1 MRYEYI
7 RCFVQHFQ
15 PQIDSLPQ
23 RVYILMGL
31 LRAPRQDAS
40 PATVPT
46 DTIIPFHFYDDTK
59 NTRGLCFDL
68 TFRFDD
74 VLDPERLRVALSRLL
89 ELGDWRKLGARI
101 RRNDHGGLEYHVPRH
116 FDDERP
122 GFAFSVATFESR
134 IDEHPQA
141 SRFIRPLDLDS
152 NGSPLTFGIPS
163 VHTGFKSFCRTPDF
177 PDQLHGWL
185 HSDSGQLGI
194 HVILFEDATL
204 VTVSFLHSL
213 TDMMGLKAI
222 LTAWTAVLCGRE
234 DLVEPFV
241 GFAEDPLAGLGQ
253 KKSECRPKYVFSD
266 MLLTGWSWFLF
277 VLRYYLTVEMLWKR
291 REEDRIVFLP
301 ARHVRRMR
309 QQAMD
314 ELAVAETSNADRSLF
329 ISEGD
334 VVFAWWARLV
344 LRAQAL
350 SADRT
355 VHMRNTCCCRSLLK
369 ELGLLPPG
377 SAALVSNAVFG
388 ALTFLPVRQVR
399 EKPLAFTA
407 YEIRKTLIEQRTAE
421 QLEALDAIR
430 RDSLANAGQ
439 PAVFGKPDMYML
451 MISSWV
457 KARLFELDFSA
468 AVLRRGQTSDKRKNL
483 LGRPSCIQGSSTRDF
498 ATRNT
503 GVVIGKDAGGNYW
516 LSYSLRK
523 EAWPA
528 IERQFLAM
536 SDEAFSVPPSCTE
549 A

>member
-1 MRYEYI
+1 
-7 RCFVQHFQ
+7 
-15 PQIDSLPQ
+15 
-23 RVYILMGL
+23 MGL
-31 LRAPRQDAS
+31 LGAPRQAAS

-46 DTIIPFHFYDDTK
+46 DTVIPFHFYDDTK
-59 NTRGLCFDL
+59 NTRGICFDV

-74 VLDPERLRVALSRLL
+74 VLDPKRLRGALSRLL
-89 ELGDWRKLGARI
+89 ELGNWRKLGARI
-101 RRNDHGGLEYHVPRH
+101 RRNGRGGLEYHVPRY

-152 NGSPLTFGIPS
+152 NGLPLTFAIPS
-163 VHTGFKSFCRTPDF
+163 VSTGFKSFCRTPGF
-177 PDQLHGWL
+177 PDRLHDWL

-194 HVILFEDATL
+194 HVMLFQDATL

-241 GFAEDPLAGLGQ
+241 GFSEDPLAGLG
-253 KKSECRPKYVFSD
+253 KRKNDCKPKYVFSD
-266 MLLTGWSWFLF
+266 MLITGWSWILFL
-277 VLRYYLTVEMLWKR
+277 LRYYFSIEMLWKR

-301 ARHVRRMR
+301 ARRVQRMR

-314 ELAVAETSNADRSLF
+314 ELAVAETSNADRSVF

-350 SADRT
+350 PPDRT

-377 SAALVSNAVFG
+377 SSALVSNAVFG
-388 ALTFLPVRQVR
+388 ALTFLSVRQVQ

-407 YEIRKTLIEQRTAE
+407 HEIRKALIEQRTAE
-421 QLEALDAIR
+421 QFEALDAIR
-430 RDSLANAGQ
+430 RDSLANAGH
-439 PAVFGKPDMYML
+439 PAVFGRPDMYML
-451 MISSWV
+451 MISSWA

-468 AVLRRGQTSDKRKNL
+468 AVLRRGETSAERKNP
-483 LGRPSCIQGSSTRDF
+483 LGRPSCIQGRSTRDF

-516 LSYSLRK
+516 LSYTLQK
-523 EAWPA
+523 EAWRA
-528 IERQFLAM
+528 VEQQFLSM
-536 SDEAFSVPPSCTE
+536 PDEEAF
-549 A
+549 